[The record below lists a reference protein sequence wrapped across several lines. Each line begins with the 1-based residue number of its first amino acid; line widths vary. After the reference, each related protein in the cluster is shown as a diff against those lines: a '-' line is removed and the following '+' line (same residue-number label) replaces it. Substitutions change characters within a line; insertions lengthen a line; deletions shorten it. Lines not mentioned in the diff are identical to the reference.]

1 MTILLMYRR
10 DQSMIA
16 LLSGVVMVLIICH
29 LPKTV
34 INIYESYQ
42 VNCTNTNNILLND
55 PNF

>member
-1 MTILLMYRR
+1 MYRQ

-16 LLSGVVMVLIICH
+16 LLSGVVMVLIVCH
-29 LPKTV
+29 LPKTI

-42 VNCTNTNNILLND
+42 VNCTNANNILLND